1 MLTTRIETF
10 SWFTTIRFLKLK
22 MRPMPSIFSNTD
34 SSRGEAGPFSVRV
47 MVWPG
52 VRNWTCPLR
61 PNSAVVLTV
70 SRARDC
76 RL

>member
-1 MLTTRIETF
+1 
-10 SWFTTIRFLKLK
+10 
-22 MRPMPSIFSNTD
+22 MPSILSNTD

-61 PNSAVVLTV
+61 PNSAVVATV
-70 SRARDC
+70 SRASDW